1 MVSSR
6 GSCGPSIREV
16 AMSIALPV
24 RRRCPASKGCW
35 VYRPRE
41 RQLSML
47 PAIVEF
53 VTAPVA
59 ILLGASFFTRVV
71 RTRHR
76 LRVSSYWISAVA
88 GMPYKRTPTC
98 PVAAQTRSRSIGF
111 GISLDQL
118 GYGRGYL
125 YFRERDRDHDRPE
138 HHTSDV
144 PGERG
149 FSSRPRGE
157 AEGRPG

>member
-1 MVSSR
+1 ML
-6 GSCGPSIREV
+6 
-16 AMSIALPV
+16 IALPV
-24 RRRCPASKGCW
+24 RRRRPASKGCW

-41 RQLSML
+41 RPLSML

-53 VTAPVA
+53 VEAPVA

-71 RTRHR
+71 QIRHR
-76 LRVSSYWISAVA
+76 LRVSSHWISAV
-88 GMPYKRTPTC
+88 GEMTIKRTPRC

-111 GISLDQL
+111 GISLDPL

-125 YFRERDRDHDRPE
+125 YFRERDRSHDRPE
-138 HHTSDV
+138 HHIRDV

-149 FSSRPRGE
+149 ISSRPRGE
-157 AEGRPG
+157 AEGRQG

>member
-1 MVSSR
+1 M
-6 GSCGPSIREV
+6 
-16 AMSIALPV
+16 AIALPV
-24 RRRCPASKGCW
+24 RRRRPTVKGAW
-35 VYRPRE
+35 VYRPKE
-41 RQLSML
+41 QPMSSLQ
-47 PAIVEF
+47 AIVEF

-71 RTRHR
+71 QTRHR

-88 GMPYKRTPTC
+88 GMTYKRTPTC

-111 GISLDQL
+111 GISLDPL
-118 GYGRGYL
+118 GYRRGYL
-125 YFRERDRDHDRPE
+125 DFRERDRDHDRPE

-157 AEGRPG
+157 AERRQG

>member
-1 MVSSR
+1 
-6 GSCGPSIREV
+6 
-16 AMSIALPV
+16 MSIALPV

-41 RQLSML
+41 RPLSML

-59 ILLGASFFTRVV
+59 ILLGASFSTRVV
-71 RTRHR
+71 QTRHR

-88 GMPYKRTPTC
+88 GMTYMRTPTC

-111 GISLDQL
+111 GISLDPL
-118 GYGRGYL
+118 GNGHGYL
-125 YFRERDRDHDRPE
+125 YLREGEWGHERPE
-138 HHTSDV
+138 HHASDV

-157 AEGRPG
+157 AEGRQG